1 MVLAELLLNYDFRY
15 PEGKGRPENLNADE
29 FLYADP
35 ETVLEMRKLEMVE

>member
-1 MVLAELLLNYDFRY
+1 MVLAELLLKYEFRY

-35 ETVLEMRKLEMVE
+35 YTVLEMKKIEKVE